1 MKKMKTLVRNLMFQR
16 FYCTIASFPSY
27 PFRALRRT
35 AHARALDAMENGGAS
50 AEKRIK
56 LEKERA
62 SARAERRRS
71 ESAAPRASR
80 LVVVTSSQAGRGM
93 DNAAA
98 DSPSQELHVGVNRSL
113 PPAVSEFVVVLESIP
128 HFKVQTSNF
137 KL

>member
-1 MKKMKTLVRNLMFQR
+1 MKKMKTWVKNVMFQR

-62 SARAERRRS
+62 SER
-71 ESAAPRASR
+71 ESRKAA
-80 LVVVTSSQAGRGM
+80 
-93 DNAAA
+93 
-98 DSPSQELHVGVNRSL
+98 
-113 PPAVSEFVVVLESIP
+113 
-128 HFKVQTSNF
+128 
-137 KL
+137 